1 MKYVFVQAAVLG
13 SLIVTGCTG
22 PQNEKPPV
30 TTPPITTPPVTTPP
44 VTSRVK
50 IRSLVFK
57 DEAVAYYMQVISAGN
72 PDMYADEVTYLA
84 VDAATD
90 LTWLQYFSQLKVLSV
105 SGQVPGTV
113 DLSNNT
119 RLEILDIKADSLLLS
134 NNNRLR
140 ELTAQV
146 SHIELPNA
154 AELTRLNLTHRP
166 VVGPQSKELYRSNK
180 NPLLAT
186 YLKLDLSRQAKLEEL
201 QLSGQFEE
209 VILPSTSA
217 LQSFSLRGSATARF
231 TGLAQ
236 QAQLKLLDV
245 VLDKNLQ
252 ELDVSSLKQLEYLA
266 LKADGLQRLDI
277 SALPQLD
284 VLEII
289 GENFSQLASN
299 KLQPALHHLRLM
311 TPKIYS
317 LDLNPYQNLYTFYYA
332 DGALAHLNAS
342 LPKLTNITI
351 GNAPLQT
358 LKTGSCS
365 ALAHVEI
372 GYNLL
377 DQLDLSKCTSLTEAF
392 ILPSTART
400 EDVLTTQLK
409 LPQGIERVL
418 PAEARLRINALSHE
432 QIPDARLLACVQAA
446 GKAENTL
453 YVQQLK
459 NLTCRG
465 EDNKAYYQAF
475 VSLQEGRADLLINNY
490 IFDPTG
496 ITLFTGLQNLDLG
509 VNWISQLNVN
519 GLNKLKRLV
528 VDGNI
533 IQNADFANLALRQ
546 LDVSSNPLSRVV
558 LPDGLEQFKAAAGTT
573 SNGYVTY
580 ILGDYGLDILRRG
593 PEGKL
598 LSGNDFEEKINGAS
612 LPASVVDIQSN
623 RLTWPSISLP
633 GAQRLRFADVNIEDQ
648 NLKSC
653 IQEDFVYADEV
664 KALSC
669 QIRGV
674 LGGYVIRSFKGLEQL
689 NNLEEAFLYGL
700 DLRAA
705 DLSPLKNLKKLI
717 IGDSQIGELNF
728 GHLPALED
736 FSLNNFG
743 VVSSPNLTLDLAQNT
758 YLRRLNASGIGQIKL
773 PEFDS
778 LEFLTLRT
786 AHDSISTD
794 NKYPDLDLSRYTHL
808 YKVDIDNRV
817 GMLTLPASSKL
828 DSLSCFRCKPQ
839 QLLNLNQQERL
850 TKLSLTAPAEWTQL
864 DLASLPRLNSLNL
877 DAPNLQGLNL
887 AENLR
892 LSELILNTPQLTQ
905 LRTPAVSGL
914 TGVQLTAPK
923 LAQLNTAAMPKLLN
937 LTVNEHGF
945 KQLDLS
951 ASSQLKQLQLGDGM
965 LQALTLGDNRY
976 LADVNIG
983 AGKIKA
989 LDFSRLSALKNLR
1002 IGRNPL
1008 QSLDL
1013 QANTALMS
1021 LSYTEPAPAN
1031 KQLPSL
1037 DFDLPVTLEP
1047 AVKKIEELT
1056 EADVPD
1062 VILRACITATALKQ
1076 GIEFVDELTEL
1087 SCQGQDS
1094 KSRAISIYN
1103 YIAGE
1108 SLKGYDCCI
1117 FDLKGLRY
1125 FYNLRTIDF
1134 TGNWISNIL
1143 AQDIN
1148 LPKLTTLNLDHNAIQ
1163 TLALLPDRTF
1173 PGNFVAHSIRNLSL
1187 NANPLSHLILP
1198 NEFQYLSAA
1207 AGDDWIYTQAALGA
1221 QYTKAPMLDWLTR
1234 SPLTMNDYKR
1244 QFTVDYSGEALFINS
1259 PKFAR

>member
-1 MKYVFVQAAVLG
+1 MKNIFVPAAVLG
-13 SLIVTGCTG
+13 SLLLTGCTG
-22 PQNEKPPV
+22 QQSEKPPA
-30 TTPPITTPPVTTPP
+30 TTPP
-44 VTSRVK
+44 VTSPPVTNSRIK
-50 IRSLVFK
+50 INSITFK
-57 DEAVAYYMQVISAGN
+57 DESVAYYMRVISAGN

-84 VDAATD
+84 LDKATD
-90 LTWLQYFSQLKVLSV
+90 LSWLPYFSQLKVLTV
-105 SGQVPGTV
+105 SGQVHDRV
-113 DLSNNT
+113 DLASNPL
-119 RLEILDIKADSLLLS
+119 LETLDIKADSLLLS
-134 NNNRLR
+134 HNNRLR

-146 SHIELPNA
+146 SHIELPSTA
-154 AELTRLNLTHRP
+154 ALTVLNLTHSP
-166 VVGPQSKELYRSNK
+166 VIGPQSKELYRSNK
-180 NPLLAT
+180 NPLLANH
-186 YLKLDLSRQAKLEEL
+186 LKLDLSRQPKLQQL
-201 QLSGQFEE
+201 YLSGSFEE
-209 VILPSTSA
+209 VILPSTSV
-217 LQSFSLRGSATARF
+217 LEYLTIKGSATARLN
-231 TGLAQ
+231 GLAQ
-236 QAQLKLLDV
+236 QAALKRLDV

-252 ELDVSSLKQLEYLA
+252 EVDVSGLKRLEYLA
-266 LKADGLQRLDI
+266 LKADGIHSLDI

-284 VLEII
+284 VLEIN
-289 GENFSQLASN
+289 GDNFSQLASN
-299 KLQPALHHLRLM
+299 TSQPSLHHLRLM
-311 TPKIYS
+311 APKIYS
-317 LDLNPYQNLYTFYYA
+317 LDLNPYQNLNTFFYA
-332 DGALAHLNAS
+332 DGDLAHLNAS
-342 LPKLTNITI
+342 LPNLTDITI
-351 GNAPLQT
+351 GNAPLVT

-377 DQLDLSKCTSLTEAF
+377 DQLDLSQCKSLTEAF

-400 EDVLTTQLK
+400 EDVLNTQLK
-409 LPQGIERVL
+409 LPQGVERVL
-418 PAEARLRINALSHE
+418 SAEARLRISALTQEH
-432 QIPDARLLACVQAA
+432 IPDARLLACAQAA
-446 GKAENTL
+446 GKAENAL

-459 NLTCRG
+459 NITCRG
-465 EDNKAYYQAF
+465 ENSKAYYQAF
-475 VSLQEGRADLLINNY
+475 ASLQEGRADPLVNNY
-490 IFDPTG
+490 IFDLTG
-496 ITLFTGLQNLDLG
+496 LSLFTGLQNLDLG
-509 VNWISQLNVN
+509 TNWISQLNLN

-528 VDGNI
+528 ADGNI
-533 IQNADFANLALRQ
+533 IQDADFSNPVLQQVDL
-546 LDVSSNPLSRVV
+546 SSNPLVRVV
-558 LPDGLEQFKAAAGTT
+558 LPEGLEQFKAAAGIN
-573 SNGYVTY
+573 SNAYVSY
-580 ILGDYGLDILRRG
+580 ILGNYGLDILRRG

-598 LSGNDFEEKINGAS
+598 LSVDDFSKKLNAAGWPVS
-612 LPASVVDIQSN
+612 LTDIQSN
-623 RLTWPSISLP
+623 RVTWPSISLP
-633 GAQRLRFADVNIEDQ
+633 GAQRLRFADVNIEDK
-648 NLKSC
+648 NLKDC

-664 KALSC
+664 KSLSC
-669 QIRGV
+669 QIRGG

-689 NNLEEAFLYGL
+689 SNLEDAFLYGL

-705 DLSPLKNLKKLI
+705 DLSPLKNLKKLT

-728 GHLPALED
+728 GHLPALEE

-773 PEFDS
+773 PESDS

-794 NKYPDLDLSRYTHL
+794 NKYPDLDLSHYTHL

-817 GMLTLPASSKL
+817 GVLTLPASSKL

-850 TKLSLTAPAEWTQL
+850 TKLSFTAPSEWTQL
-864 DLASLPRLNSLNL
+864 DLANLPRLNSLNL
-877 DAPNLQGLNL
+877 EAPNLQGLNL

-892 LSELILNTPQLTQ
+892 LSELILNAPQLTQ

-923 LAQLNTAAMPKLLN
+923 LTQLNTAAMPKLLN

-965 LQALTLGDNRY
+965 LQLLTLGDNRH

-1031 KQLPSL
+1031 MQLPTL
-1037 DFDLPVTLEP
+1037 DFDLPVIIEP
-1047 AVKKIEELT
+1047 AVKKIQELT
-1056 EADVPD
+1056 QADVPD
-1062 VILRACITATALKQ
+1062 ELLRKCIMSTALKQ

-1087 SCQGQDS
+1087 SCRGLDS
-1094 KSRAISIYN
+1094 KDRTVAMSHYAS
-1103 YIAGE
+1103 GE
-1108 SLKGYDCCI
+1108 SLKGYACCI
-1117 FDLKGLRY
+1117 FDLKGLRF

-1134 TGNWISNIL
+1134 TGNWISNVL
-1143 AQDIN
+1143 FEDIN
-1148 LPKLTTLNLDHNAIQ
+1148 LPKLNSLNLDHNAIQ
-1163 TLALLPDRTF
+1163 TLALLPQRGFGGSIFTR
-1173 PGNFVAHSIRNLSL
+1173 SIRNLSL

-1198 NEFQYLSAA
+1198 FELQYLAA
-1207 AGDDWIYTQAALGA
+1207 SAGDDWIYTQAVIAS
-1221 QYTKAPMLDWLTR
+1221 QYKKEPMLDWVTR
-1234 SPLTMNDYKR
+1234 SPLTMNEYKR
-1244 QFTVDYSGEALFINS
+1244 PFTVDFYGEMLFIDS
-1259 PKFAR
+1259 PKYAR

>member
-342 LPKLTNITI
+342 LPKLTHITI

-623 RLTWPSISLP
+623 RLTWPAVPLP
-633 GAQRLRFADVNIEDQ
+633 GSQRLRIVDMTIEDK
-648 NLKSC
+648 NLKACLARSYA
-653 IQEDFVYADEV
+653 FADEV
-664 KALSC
+664 TAIDC
-669 QIRGV
+669 TNRGRQENQI
-674 LGGYVIRSFKGLEQL
+674 IRSIKGVGQFNHLESL
-689 NNLEEAFLYGL
+689 SLYGHEIAL
-700 DLRAA
+700 MELAEIK
-705 DLSPLKNLKKLI
+705 SLKKI
-717 IGDSQIGELNF
+717 SIGDSLIKGVDF
-728 GHLPALED
+728 GSSPYLED
-736 FSLNNFG
+736 IYLDADSRL
-743 VVSSPNLTLDLAQNT
+743 SSPDVIFDFSQNT
-758 YLRRLNASGIGQIKL
+758 YLRRLNLFGVGQVKL
-773 PEFDS
+773 PESDS
-778 LEFLTLRT
+778 LEFLTLRINNN
-786 AHDSISTD
+786 SISTD
-794 NKYPDLDLSRYTHL
+794 NKYPDVDLSPYSRL
-808 YKVDIDNRV
+808 YKVDIQHRV

-839 QLLNLNQQERL
+839 KVLNFDQQERL

-864 DLASLPRLNSLNL
+864 DLASLPRLSSLNL
-877 DAPNLQGLNL
+877 DTETLQGLRL

-892 LSELILNTPQLTQ
+892 LSELILNAPQLTQ
-905 LRTPAVSGL
+905 LRLPALSSL
-914 TGVQLTAPK
+914 TRVHLTAPK
-923 LAQLNTAAMPKLLN
+923 LAQLDTAAMPKLVDLA
-937 LTVNEHGF
+937 VHAHSF

-951 ASSQLKQLQLGDGM
+951 ASTQLKQLQLGDGR
-965 LQALTLGDNRY
+965 LQELTLGAKSRLEDFT
-976 LADVNIG
+976 LG

-989 LDFSRLSALKNLR
+989 LDFSSFTALKNLH

-1008 QSLDL
+1008 QALDL
-1013 QANTALMS
+1013 RANTDLMT
-1021 LSYTEPAPAN
+1021 LSYTQPAPADM
-1031 KQLPSL
+1031 QLPKL

-1062 VILRACITATALKQ
+1062 VVLRACITATALKQ

-1087 SCQGQDS
+1087 SCRGLDG

-1108 SLKGYDCCI
+1108 SLRGYDCCI

-1125 FYNLRTIDF
+1125 FYNLRAIDF

-1198 NEFQYLSAA
+1198 NELQYLSAA